1 MTGRYLGKVAAVTG
15 GTSGVGEAVARTM
28 AMEGAAALT
37 IAGRDEQ
44 RGTRIAAELT
54 GAGCPTRFLR
64 VDLRQVSD
72 SRAVIRR
79 TVEWYGRVD
88 GLANCAASTRRSTL
102 DEMTPEFFDEMMA
115 VNVRAPMLTMQEAI
129 RDMRHRRQPGAIVN
143 ILSVA
148 AAGGQPFLAAYA
160 ASKGALAT
168 LTRNVAHAHRYDRIR
183 VNGILLGW
191 TDTPH
196 EDEVQRR
203 DHGRDADWL
212 AAAEAASPMGRLA
225 KPDEI
230 AELVVLMLSDRGGIM
245 TGSLIEYAQDVPGA
259 SD

>member
-15 GTSGVGEAVARTM
+15 GTSGVGEAVARAM
-28 AMEGAAALT
+28 ATEGAAALT
-37 IAGRDEQ
+37 IAGRDER

-54 GAGCPTRFLR
+54 GAGCPTRFLQ
-64 VDLRQVSD
+64 VDLRHVAD
-72 SRAVIRR
+72 SRAVVRQ

-102 DEMTPEFFDEMMA
+102 DDTTPEFFDEMMA

-129 RDMRHRRQPGAIVN
+129 RDMRRRRQPGAIVN
-143 ILSVA
+143 ILSMA

-160 ASKGALAT
+160 ASKGALAS
-168 LTRNVAHAHRYDRIR
+168 LTRNVAYAHRFDRIR

-196 EDEVQRR
+196 EHEVQRSA
-203 DHGRDADWL
+203 HGRGADWL
-212 AAAEAASPMGRLA
+212 TGAEAAAPMGRLA
-225 KPDEI
+225 KPDEV

-245 TGSLIEYAQDVPGA
+245 TGALVEYAQDVPGGY
-259 SD
+259 D

>member
-102 DEMTPEFFDEMMA
+102 DETTPEFFDEMMA

-259 SD
+259 CD